1 MEIIH
6 FFNNYSTSNEPQFEE
21 LKTEF
26 WSAQTVFEI
35 KFAQSESV
43 LNTQH
48 RQLQRGN
55 NCQFDR
61 ISLLLPLNRTIA
73 KKHSL
78 SLKLFLCKKDFV
90 FAKSSFG
97 TRKYFAIQ
105 QSFFSANKCWNTNSI
120 QTTKRTHKRQ
130 KRQKRR
136 KKWFEKYTRSNIPLN
151 LPFMSVRRRLNDL
164 MPSFLR
170 NYEKI

>member
-1 MEIIH
+1 MRSSKR
-6 FFNNYSTSNEPQFEE
+6 NSDQRK
-21 LKTEF
+21 L
-26 WSAQTVFEI
+26 FEI

-105 QSFFSANKCWNTNSI
+105 QSFFSANKCWNTNSDSDN
-120 QTTKRTHKRQ
+120 KKNSQ
-130 KRQKRR
+130 KTEKTEKEEKVIR
-136 KKWFEKYTRSNIPLN
+136 KIYPLKYTAQFAFHVS
-151 LPFMSVRRRLNDL
+151 
-164 MPSFLR
+164 
-170 NYEKI
+170 